1 MFLKLFKS
9 AHAYHFF
16 LIPLLAAT
24 LWSRSFLEP
33 TAYPFYQGE
42 DQMLLYRPVAWLLT
56 KDLLVGNA
64 IALLMLIGLS
74 FLIIRLNIQYSFIR
88 IRTYLPASLFV
99 LITSGLLLM
108 HTLHPVYFAVLF
120 LLLAIDRLFGAYEN
134 KKPHSNAFD
143 SGAFIAIGSLFYLN
157 LIFFFPITWIGF
169 AIIQKQVNWREVVL
183 SLIGFTIPWGFAVSY
198 YAATNQLENLLK
210 VLEMNFYSHNMF
222 LRNNL
227 PLQIYLGLLI
237 VFTLLG
243 SFFLLGQYDEKKIS
257 SRKYFLIFFWIFLIA
272 LAVTLFVP
280 SVSQEGIILLAIP
293 LTYLISNYLVF
304 MKRQVWGE
312 LLFTLLL
319 LLVVWLQFGKNE
331 WIPF

>member
-120 LLLAIDRLFGAYEN
+120 LLLAIDRLFGAYETKN
-134 KKPHSNAFD
+134 H
-143 SGAFIAIGSLFYLN
+143 
-157 LIFFFPITWIGF
+157 T
-169 AIIQKQVNWREVVL
+169 V
-183 SLIGFTIPWGFAVSY
+183 
-198 YAATNQLENLLK
+198 
-210 VLEMNFYSHNMF
+210 M
-222 LRNNL
+222 
-227 PLQIYLGLLI
+227 
-237 VFTLLG
+237 
-243 SFFLLGQYDEKKIS
+243 
-257 SRKYFLIFFWIFLIA
+257 
-272 LAVTLFVP
+272 P
-280 SVSQEGIILLAIP
+280 SIRAH
-293 LTYLISNYLVF
+293 
-304 MKRQVWGE
+304 
-312 LLFTLLL
+312 LLL
-319 LLVVWLQFGKNE
+319 LAHCF
-331 WIPF
+331 IST